1 MSVTMRNRFSSAILL
16 LLVGLGSGTAH
27 SQGNPFIGTWE
38 LTSVRAIS
46 GDGSVDDAPYGDA
59 PHGYITYTAD
69 GYMTVLFS
77 FSDRPNIDGTWRS
90 ASESDRAKAFATV
103 LGYAGTYSVEG
114 QKMTHHITVSTDP
127 NRVGTSVS
135 RIFELGS
142 DTVTLTT
149 PAIALE
155 ETAKRYSLK
164 WKRVQPN
171 TNFLKLSSY
180 QTSNQH

>member
-1 MSVTMRNRFSSAILL
+1 MLVDTRIRYLLLTLL
-16 LLVGLGSGTAH
+16 LLACFRPATAH
-27 SQGNPFIGTWE
+27 SQKNPFVGTWE
-38 LTSVRAIS
+38 LVLVRAIS
-46 GDGSVDDAPYGDA
+46 GDGSVNTAPYGDA

-90 ASESDRAKAFATV
+90 APESDRAKAFATV

-114 QKMTHHITVSTDP
+114 QTMTHHITVSTDP

-135 RIFELGS
+135 RLFEIGNG
-142 DTVTLTT
+142 TVTLTT

-155 ETAKRYSLK
+155 ETAKKYSLE

-171 TNFLKLSSY
+171 ANFLKLSSY
-180 QTSNQH
+180 

>member
-1 MSVTMRNRFSSAILL
+1 MPIDIRDSYFFIIVLSLACFQPT
-16 LLVGLGSGTAH
+16 LVH
-27 SQGNPFIGTWE
+27 SQENPFVGTWE
-38 LTSVRAIS
+38 LVSVQAIS
-46 GDGSVDDAPYGDA
+46 GDGSVDAAPYGDA

-77 FSDRPNIDGTWRS
+77 FRDRPNINGTWRS
-90 ASESDRAKAFATV
+90 APESDRAKAFATV

-114 QKMTHHITVSTDP
+114 QTMTHHITVSTDP

-135 RIFELGS
+135 RIFEIGNG
-142 DTVTLTT
+142 TVTLTT

-164 WKRVQPN
+164 WKRAQRN
-171 TNFLKLSSY
+171 TNFLNLSSI
-180 QTSNQH
+180 Q